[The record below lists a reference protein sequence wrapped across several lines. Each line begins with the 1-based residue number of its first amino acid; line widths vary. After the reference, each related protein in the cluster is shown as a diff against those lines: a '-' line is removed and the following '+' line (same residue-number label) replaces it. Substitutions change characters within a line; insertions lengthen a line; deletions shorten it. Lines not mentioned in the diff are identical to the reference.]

1 MPRNDCDKFSK
12 VNSRPRSKSV
22 TKDILMRKGNSVIPV
37 NLEILGYA
45 HLLVLDKEVYFYLI
59 SAFFC

>member
-1 MPRNDCDKFSK
+1 
-12 VNSRPRSKSV
+12 
-22 TKDILMRKGNSVIPV
+22 MRKGNSVIPV